1 MTPTGLEQLR
11 QSAREIFDCGLRA
24 ADAREAV
31 RQTVNLRDSQLT
43 ICDTRYGSSRKNI
56 YVIAIGK
63 AAGAMALGLTDVLG
77 DWIAAGVLSSPR
89 LGSQVTLDSR
99 WQLFSGGHPL
109 PNEESLRAAEASFAL
124 LKRANQEQALVIFLI
139 SGGGSAMLEYPVR
152 KDITLADLQEANRVL
167 VTSGANIS
175 EINSIR
181 RAFSAVKGGQLAT
194 HAAIAD
200 QLTLIVSDTNEGD
213 ETSVA
218 SGPTLVPKQDSP
230 KAAEVVARYNLAES
244 LPLRIVSVINE
255 QQRSPQPTQSNHP
268 SYVLLSNHDAL
279 EASAKA
285 AQRLGFAVQV
295 EREINE
301 QPIEEGCR
309 LLLSCFKRLK
319 QERPDRKVCLI
330 SGGEFSCPVRGDG
343 IGGRNLETVL
353 RCALEIEQSNFTG
366 DVVVLSA
373 GTDGIDG
380 NSRVAGAIA
389 DQTTIPRAHN
399 QGLDPRAFLEKSDL
413 FRLFSPLGDTIK
425 IGPTGTNVR
434 DIRIILGR

>member
-1 MTPTGLEQLR
+1 MTPAGLEQLR
-11 QSAREIFDCGLRA
+11 QSACEIFDCGLRA
-24 ADAREAV
+24 ADAREVV
-31 RQTVNLRDSQLT
+31 RRAVNLRDSHLT

-63 AAGAMALGLTDVLG
+63 AAAAMALGVTDVLG
-77 DWIAAGVLSSPR
+77 DRITAGVLSGPLLR
-89 LGSQVTLDSR
+89 GQETLDSR
-99 WQLFSGGHPL
+99 WQLFRGGHPL
-109 PNEESLRAAEASFAL
+109 PNEDSLRAAEASFAL
-124 LKRANQEQALVIFLI
+124 LESANQEWALVIFLI

-152 KDITLADLQEANRVL
+152 HQITLADLQKANRVL

-175 EINSIR
+175 EINSVR
-181 RAFSAVKGGQLAT
+181 RAFSAVKGGRLAA

-213 ETSVA
+213 GTSVA
-218 SGPTLVPKQDSP
+218 SGPTLVPKKDLP
-230 KAAEVVARYNLAES
+230 KAAEIMARYNLAES
-244 LPLRIVSVINE
+244 LPPRIVSVINDHPLL
-255 QQRSPQPTQSNHP
+255 SQPPQSNHP
-268 SYVLLSNHDAL
+268 SYVLLSNRDAL
-279 EASAKA
+279 EGSAKA
-285 AQRLGFAVQV
+285 AQRLGFAVQI
-295 EREINE
+295 EHEINE

-309 LLLSCFKRLK
+309 LLLSRFQRLK

-353 RCALEIEQSNFTG
+353 RCALEIEQSNLTG

-389 DQTTIPRAHN
+389 DQITIPRAHN
-399 QGLDPRAFLEKSDL
+399 QSLDPRAFLEKSDS

-434 DIRIILGR
+434 DIRIILGG